1 MSWSERTGP
10 HARRTRG
17 TRPVRRALALALPAF
32 AALGPLAPLVPL
44 APLAL
49 TGCGFRLRG
58 SEPLALRSIALTGFA
73 PRSSLSHALTQALQA
88 RGVQVLAD
96 PARAEVVLQALAEA
110 RERSVVATTS
120 AAQVRELQLR
130 LRLRWRAHTPAGR
143 ELTPIGELLL
153 ARDMSYSENLA
164 LAKQHEEEDLY
175 REMQADIV
183 AQVMRQLAAL
193 RP

>member
-1 MSWSERTGP
+1 MSWSERSGP

-17 TRPVRRALALALPAF
+17 TRPVRRTLALALPAF

-73 PRSSLSHALTQALQA
+73 PRSPLAHTFADALRV
-88 RGVQVLAD
+88 RGVQVLPD
-96 PARAEVVLQALAEA
+96 PARVELVLQALTDA

-143 ELTPIGELLL
+143 ELTPVAEIVL

-164 LAKQHEEEDLY
+164 LAKQHEEEDLF
-175 REMQADIV
+175 RQMQADVV
-183 AQVMRQLAAL
+183 AQVMRQLAAIRL
-193 RP
+193 